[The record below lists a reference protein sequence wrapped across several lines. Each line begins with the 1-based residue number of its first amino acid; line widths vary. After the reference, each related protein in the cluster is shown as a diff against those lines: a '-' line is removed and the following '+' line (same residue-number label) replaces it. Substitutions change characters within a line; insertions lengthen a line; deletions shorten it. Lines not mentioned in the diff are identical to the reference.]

1 MELKNYMVQHDR
13 IREELEI
20 IKTLCKSGDLEQ
32 TASEIALHISSLA
45 GKLNIHLSSEDQYLY
60 PAFKKSSDPSLVTMA
75 GDYQKEMGNLLALF
89 TNFKEKYNTKFKIL
103 GEKGSFFGDANNII
117 KAIEMR
123 MQKEER
129 GLYLKVK

>member
-1 MELKNYMVQHDR
+1 MDLNNYMVQHNR

-20 IKTLCKSGDLEQ
+20 IKSLCKKGNLEQ
-32 TASEIALHISSLA
+32 TASEIALHISALA

-60 PAFKKSSDPSLVTMA
+60 PALIKSSDSSLVAMA

-89 TNFKEKYNTKFKIL
+89 TKFKEKYNTKLKIL
-103 GEKGSFFGDANNII
+103 GEKDRFFGEADQII

-123 MQKEER
+123 MQKEEG